1 MKYRYIIS
9 LFLIGLFTSS
19 LMAQGPHKSIHQ
31 LQYEKYKNQQFQEEV
46 PGLAKGY
53 IPLQARRDS
62 NTVYKE
68 VLGFHP
74 YWQGTS
80 WQSYQWDMLT
90 TVAYFGVDINSNGDF
105 TNMHSWPVTSLINTA
120 HANGVRVVLVG
131 ILFNSD
137 AIATLLNSSTRRQ
150 NLIDNLVNTVQNA
163 GADGVNIDFEGMP
176 GGQRSNFVTFMSDL
190 TDAFHSNIPGSQV
203 TVDMP
208 AVDWSD
214 NFDVGSLASA
224 CDGLMIMGYDYH
236 WSSSPTTG
244 PVAPLTGSGYN
255 VTSTINYY
263 LNNTSN
269 NRSKLILG
277 VPYYGIQWPAETSS
291 PGAATTGGGTAKFY
305 SAAEGLAASYGK
317 LRYSPAG
324 EIPWYRYENSS
335 NWTQGWYD
343 DSLSLSLKYNLAL
356 QEDIQGIGIWALG
369 YDAGRSELWGALR
382 DHFVSDSIPP
392 YTPESFAVIRYG
404 RNPDIV
410 TIKITPVNDAVK
422 YRVYTSEDGENFSVY
437 DDFYDTAFLI
447 SDLPARQITYLRITA
462 INEAGE
468 SQPSEVLGIVPG
480 SSSSTALVVN
490 GFDRLSGTTNT
501 RDFIRQHGPA
511 ILNGR
516 VYFDA
521 ASNESVINGDV
532 GLNSYDMV
540 DWMLG
545 EEGTSTS
552 TFTPEEQAVVQ
563 EYLENGGNLFVSG
576 SEIGYDL
583 VGAGSAED
591 QAFYQDYLKAEYVSD
606 AAGYP
611 HAFYPDGASV
621 FVGLGTVNF
630 DDGTHGT
637 YDVDYPDG
645 IKPVSGAQIALKY
658 DGNNYDTDGGAGVVY
673 SGTFGSGTETGR
685 LVYISPG
692 FETIYPE
699 TARDS
704 VMSDIIS
711 YFQVPTGVKDE
722 PANLPA
728 NFSLESAYPNP
739 FNGVVN
745 IRYHVPHSAGNKIT
759 LSIYDLL
766 GRKVYNLFQGYQSE
780 GSYTVQWTGI
790 NNHGESVASGTY
802 LVVGQY
808 QNSNQVLKITYLK

>member
-1 MKYRYIIS
+1 MKYRYIVN
-9 LFLIGLFTSS
+9 LFLIGLFTAG
-19 LMAQGPHKSIHQ
+19 LMAQSPQHGIHQ
-31 LQYEKYKNQQFQEEV
+31 LQHNRYKNQQFQEEV

-80 WQSYQWDMLT
+80 WQSYQWDLLT
-90 TVAYFGVDINSNGDF
+90 TIAYFGVDINSNGDF

-120 HANGVRVVLVG
+120 HSNGVRVVLVG

-150 NLIDNLVNTVQNA
+150 NLIDNLVNTVQDA

-176 GGQRSNFVTFMSDL
+176 DGQQSNFVTFMSDL
-190 TDAFHSNIPGSQV
+190 TNAFHSEIPGSQV

-208 AVDWSD
+208 AVNWS
-214 NFDVGSLASA
+214 NRFNVSGLANA

-236 WSSSPTTG
+236 WSTSTTTG

-263 LNNTSN
+263 LSNTGY

-277 VPYYGIQWPAETSS
+277 VPYYGIQWPAESSS

-317 LRYSPAG
+317 LRYTSAG
-324 EIPWYRYENSS
+324 DIPWYRYENST

-343 DSLSLSLKYNLAL
+343 DSLSLSLKYELAL

-369 YDAGRSELWGALR
+369 YDGNRPELWQALQE
-382 DHFVSDSIPP
+382 HFISDSIPP
-392 YTPESFAVIRYG
+392 FAPVSFSVTRWPRNSAVTEI
-404 RNPDIV
+404 NV
-410 TIKITPVNDAVK
+410 TPVDDAVK
-422 YRVYTSEDGENFSVY
+422 YRVYTSEDGENFSLF
-437 DDFYDTAFLI
+437 DDYYDTSFMI
-447 SDLPARQITYLRITA
+447 TDLPAGRITYIRLTA
-462 INEAGE
+462 ANEAGE
-468 SQPSEVLGIVPG
+468 SPPSEVLGIVPG
-480 SSSSTALVVN
+480 YSSSTALVVN

-501 RDFIRQHGPA
+501 RDFIREHGPA

-516 VYFDA
+516 VYIDA

-532 GLNSYDMV
+532 DLNSYDMV
-540 DWMLG
+540 DWILG

-552 TFTPEEQAVVQ
+552 TFSSEEQTLVMT
-563 EYLENGGNLFVSG
+563 YLENGGNLFVSG

-583 VGAGSAED
+583 SGNGSPED
-591 QAFYQDYLKAEYVSD
+591 QAFYQDYLKAEYVTD
-606 AAGYP
+606 AAGYH
-611 HAFYPDGASV
+611 HAFYPDGATI
-621 FVGLGTVNF
+621 FDNLGTINF

-645 IKPVSGAQIALKY
+645 IKPAGGSQIALKY
-658 DGNNYDTDGGAGVVY
+658 DGSDYNVDGGAGIVY

-692 FETIYPE
+692 FEAIYPE
-699 TARDS
+699 SARDS
-704 VMSDIIS
+704 IMADIIT
-711 YFQVPTGVKDE
+711 YFQVPTGVE
-722 PANLPA
+722 SESINLPA
-728 NFSLESAYPNP
+728 DFSLESAYPNP

-766 GRKVYNLFQGYQSE
+766 GRKVYNLYQGYQSE
-780 GSYTVQWTGI
+780 GSYTAQWTGI
-790 NNHGESVASGTY
+790 NNHGEHVASGTY

-808 QNSNQVLKITYLK
+808 QNSHQVLKVTYLK